1 MYSWVLVAH
10 FAYERSITPVN
21 PHNPFL
27 FRVLDFQTAQS
38 RFYAMHHDAPMLADV
53 VQSLSVQVFACNC
66 LSGP

>member
-38 RFYAMHHDAPMLADV
+38 RFDVTHHDVPVLADV
-53 VQSLSVQVFACNC
+53 VQFLSVQVFAYNC
-66 LSGP
+66 LLGP